1 MTILKLSTFSD
12 ANKNTGEDI
21 DMSKDY
27 PCDRLLQEIFG
38 LFLEMRDAGLACEM
52 SFYQNSFEQQHLS
65 INVWTEKNERNC
77 YGKAENEEEIEA
89 VISSY
94 YSLGGIGNCVFD
106 HDDFECLH
114 KLYDAMFEVYR
125 AKKMALEVNF

>member
-1 MTILKLSTFSD
+1 
-12 ANKNTGEDI
+12 
-21 DMSKDY
+21 MSKDY
-27 PCDRLLQEIFG
+27 PCDRLLQDIFG
-38 LFLEMRDAGLACEM
+38 LFLDMRDAGFVCDMIL
-52 SFYQNSFEQQHLS
+52 YPNSCEQQHLS
-65 INVWTEKNERNC
+65 INVWEEKNERSC